1 MGAQVER
8 DVYVHGAECPR
19 ECWSPLP
26 GKGFWGESDD
36 FFFSQMILCPRLQL
50 FNHSCSP
57 TIQYHVGPSLR
68 DHLPCIS
75 VLLRTIEV
83 RL

>member
-8 DVYVHGAECPR
+8 DVYVHGAECPW

-36 FFFSQMILCPRLQL
+36 FFFLK
-50 FNHSCSP
+50 
-57 TIQYHVGPSLR
+57 
-68 DHLPCIS
+68 
-75 VLLRTIEV
+75 
-83 RL
+83 